1 MKDVFSLEFGSGE
14 FSSSQNVFPS
24 FYCQDL
30 IVFGIENNSVEA
42 VRLGEKM
49 MSENGYT
56 LSSDMQQAL
65 KEFLINNSDK
75 YQKAI
80 KKTGPIDNT
89 SLYRRMTSKNDDS
102 VPIMMNMDDPYWQEF
117 LGRNSA
123 RTQQWRIPSHLAW
136 NHKQHGIVGEVV
148 DFQRVRDTHN

>member
-1 MKDVFSLEFGSGE
+1 MYDEFKSKGKLAEDLSREEKLNLMKDVFSLEFGSAE

-30 IVFGIENNSVEA
+30 IAFGMENNIVEA

-56 LSSDMQQAL
+56 LSVEMQKAL
-65 KEFLINNSDK
+65 KEYLINNGDK

-89 SLYRRMTSKNDDS
+89 SLYRRVNAKGDDS
-102 VPIMMNMDDPYWQEF
+102 VPIMMNMDDPYW
-117 LGRNSA
+117 
-123 RTQQWRIPSHLAW
+123 
-136 NHKQHGIVGEVV
+136 
-148 DFQRVRDTHN
+148 